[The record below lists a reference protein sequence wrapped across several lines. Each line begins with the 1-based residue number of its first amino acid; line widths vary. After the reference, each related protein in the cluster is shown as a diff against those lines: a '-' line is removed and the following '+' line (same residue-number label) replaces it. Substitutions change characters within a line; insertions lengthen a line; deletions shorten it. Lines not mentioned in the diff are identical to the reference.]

1 MNKGFTISLFVLLSI
16 LAISSFLV
24 TVYGS
29 SEESNCTIKLST
41 SGEGS
46 IVEKVNGY
54 LDLIN
59 GTTMPSGQVLTF
71 TATPWYP
78 DNSFDHFHVS
88 MGNVTY
94 DDISNPL
101 TLTLNS
107 DLRVTA
113 YFVSDSVTPSSS
125 INSGFDWSFI
135 SIVLLSCAVLL
146 LSAAL
151 LYKRT
156 KKV

>member
-1 MNKGFTISLFVLLSI
+1 MNKEFTFTLVALLGI
-16 LAISSFLV
+16 LVISSFLV

-29 SEESNCTIKLST
+29 SEGSNCTIKLST

-46 IVEKVNGY
+46 IAEKVNGY
-54 LDLIN
+54 IDLIN

-78 DNSFDHFHVS
+78 DNSFDRFHVS
-88 MGNVTY
+88 MGNVSY
-94 DDISNPL
+94 DDIFNPL
-101 TLTLNS
+101 TLTLIS

-113 YFVSDSVTPSSS
+113 YFVSDNVTPSSS
-125 INSGFDWSFI
+125 IKSGLDWSFI

-151 LYKRT
+151 LYRRI
-156 KKV
+156 KKG